1 MKKYKLTPFEKLQ
14 VEKERLREERET
26 AEKRMLFQFRYI
38 ADNWGMIITKSI
50 TGGVKNK
57 LSETIDNISYA
68 GTNRTTIFHTSPR
81 KMKWGNFLISN
92 LPTIAQID
100 MAHCQA
106 CLDYLLYKKV
116 MSMILKRQ
124 KKNKNSPCMH

>member
-38 ADNWGMIITKSI
+38 ADNWGMVIAKSI

-81 KMKWGNFLISN
+81 KMKWGNFLVSN
-92 LPTIAQID
+92 LPTIAQITWRI
-100 MAHCQA
+100 AKPA
-106 CLDYLLYKKV
+106 LITFATRKV
-116 MSMILKRQ
+116 MSMIF
-124 KKNKNSPCMH
+124 KKDKKKK